1 MAGSTDLSTISIGF
15 KALRLAG
22 REQAGDEC
30 NELGQ
35 MREGRG
41 ELAGIKC
48 VRLVGLEGFDN
59 HMGQYS
65 IRVKTFD

>member
-1 MAGSTDLSTISIGF
+1 VAGSTDLSTISIGF

-59 HMGQYS
+59 LIQYS